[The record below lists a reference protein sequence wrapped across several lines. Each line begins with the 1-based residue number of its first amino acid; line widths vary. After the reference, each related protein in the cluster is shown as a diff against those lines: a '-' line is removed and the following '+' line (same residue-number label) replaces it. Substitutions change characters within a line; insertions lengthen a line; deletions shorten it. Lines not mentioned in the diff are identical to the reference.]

1 MWEKAAA
8 QAAMEKL
15 IDETD
20 RGIIKWRMWGSTDS
34 SKKPE
39 PVPTA
44 FNANGEPITN
54 MWQGSFT
61 IPNWTVYYTKLV
73 GTHVTVENHLG
84 NKHLNIYWGPPVGN
98 GGSIMDMEKELPL
111 MDELL
116 IAIRNSDPESLPK
129 WRFAWEEEN
138 KGPECWWMKQE
149 NIWHTVRTTLQ
160 VYLEGKTPHY
170 AGASTGEEVSEETL
184 EAQKKDIED
193 QARASAYGR
202 VPRIRERYV
211 INVWERMEPT
221 YEITRYQVMHTLY
234 SHGMGE
240 LGSRQTLEE
249 CCDIIQQHKEY
260 YHSPYDKD
268 KVKEWEK

>member
-1 MWEKAAA
+1 MWEKESA
-8 QAAMEKL
+8 QKAMEKI
-15 IDETD
+15 IDETN
-20 RGIIKWRMWGSTDS
+20 RGIIKWRRWGSTDPS
-34 SKKPE
+34 TKPD
-39 PVPTA
+39 PNP
-44 FNANGEPITN
+44 NGLFMT
-54 MWQGSFT
+54 T
-61 IPNWTVYYTKLV
+61 CPNWTVYYTKLV

-84 NKHLNIYWGPPVGN
+84 DQRFRIYWGPPVGH
-98 GGSIMDMEKELPL
+98 GGNTMDIEKELPL

-116 IAIRNSDPESLPK
+116 IAIRNSNPESLPK

-170 AGASTGEEVSEETL
+170 ADETVSEETL
-184 EAQKKDIED
+184 ESQKKDRD
-193 QARASAYGR
+193 DRAYGR

-211 INVWERMEPT
+211 INVWEQMEPE
-221 YEITRYQVMHTLY
+221 YQITRYQVMHSTY
-234 SHGMGE
+234 NWGMEE
-240 LGSRQTLEE
+240 LGNRQAIEE
-249 CCDIIQQHKEY
+249 CCNIIQQHKEY